1 MPRRIITEE
10 ELREAAR
17 EVLEYE
23 LAIFDSSNDYPD
35 HIFHGKFRLDM
46 AALLHEVKRGA
57 VKAAKYSM
65 GFTFYAKQC
74 IAAVL
79 ILFTLS
85 CIAMPETVLAGY
97 HKLIE
102 VIETVFEYYT
112 EYRYRVNDDG
122 GIEET
127 FKPLKLGYLPE
138 GMEEVWREE
147 NENSID
153 LLYKNDK
160 DKYINI
166 HQKSYML
173 QKSLFENNSK
183 VIIGDSDNENT
194 KNVEINGEKV
204 MLNFDINILRF
215 IWLHDDYVISGHTN
229 LNEEEL
235 NIILEKMKLE

>member
-23 LAIFDSSNDYPD
+23 LAIFDSYNNYPD
-35 HIFHGKFRLDM
+35 HIFHGKFRLNM
-46 AALLHEVKRGA
+46 AALIHEVKRGA

-102 VIETVFEYYT
+102 VIETVFEEYT

-127 FKPLKLGYLPE
+127 FKPLKLGYLPD
-138 GMEEVWREE
+138 GMEVIQVTEK
-147 NENSID
+147 NNGID
-153 LLYKNDK
+153 ILCRATSG
-160 DKYINI
+160 KYINL
-166 HQKSYML
+166 HQKRIIS
-173 QKSLFENNSK
+173 NNHKISVMDIEGVYLEEIK
-183 VIIGDSDNENT
+183 VKNDSIELLEKDGRIYFLWIKDNERIIGQ
-194 KNVEINGEKV
+194 
-204 MLNFDINILRF
+204 
-215 IWLHDDYVISGHTN
+215 TN
-229 LNEEEL
+229 LDREEL
-235 NIILEKMKLE
+235 RKILNTLS

>member
-23 LAIFDSSNDYPD
+23 LAIFDSYNEYPD
-35 HIFHGKFRLDM
+35 HIFHGKFRLNM

-57 VKAAKYSM
+57 IEAAKYSM
-65 GFTFYAKQC
+65 GITFYAKQC

-97 HKLIE
+97 HKLVE
-102 VIETVFEYYT
+102 VIETVFEDYT

-138 GMEEVWREE
+138 GMEEVNRVEYKYE
-147 NENSID
+147 QEI
-153 LLYKNDK
+153 LYKNLSDE
-160 DKYINI
+160 YLIV
-166 HQKSYML
+166 HQKKML
-173 QKSLFENNSK
+173 ENHTLTHT
-183 VIIGDSDNENT
+183 IDSENT
-194 KNVEINGEKV
+194 NMETFEVDSENVIVFRKNGEIIFVLVNKDNRIV
-204 MLNFDINILRF
+204 GQTNLNIEKILK
-215 IWLHDDYVISGHTN
+215 VISGI
-229 LNEEEL
+229 EKEL
-235 NIILEKMKLE
+235 

>member
-23 LAIFDSSNDYPD
+23 LAIFDSYNDYPE
-35 HIFHGKFRLDM
+35 HVFQGKFRLNM
-46 AALLHEVKRGA
+46 AALIHEVKRGT

-79 ILFTLS
+79 LIFTLS

-102 VIETVFEYYT
+102 VIETVFEDYT

-138 GMEEVWREE
+138 GMEEVRRRETE
-147 NENSID
+147 SSVD
-153 LLYKNDK
+153 FVYVDDKNI
-160 DKYINI
+160 YLNIN
-166 HQKSYML
+166 QKRVAS
-173 QKSLFENNSK
+173 
-183 VIIGDSDNENT
+183 DSRLVYTFDNETTIRKINLENG
-194 KNVEINGEKV
+194 NV
-204 MLNFDINILRF
+204 LNLYRDDEEMRYYIL
-215 IWLHDDYVISGHTN
+215 IDCYCISGQSILGT
-229 LNEEEL
+229 EEL
-235 NIILEKMKLE
+235 IKVFEKLKI

>member
-23 LAIFDSSNDYPD
+23 LAIFDSYNDYPD

-46 AALLHEVKRGA
+46 AALIHEVKRGA

-79 ILFTLS
+79 LIFTLS

-102 VIETVFEYYT
+102 VIETVFEDYT

-138 GMEEVWREE
+138 GMKEVWREE
-147 NENSID
+147 TESSID
-153 LLYKNDK
+153 LLYKNNRGE
-160 DKYINI
+160 YLNI
-166 HQKSYML
+166 YQKRF
-173 QKSLFENNSK
+173 FENNK
-183 VIIGDSDNENT
+183 EVIILDYDDSKI
-194 KNVEINGEKV
+194 KNMRINGNNIT
-204 MLNFDINILRF
+204 LNFDDNIIRF
-215 IWLHDDYVISGHTN
+215 ILQYNNYKITGHSN
-229 LNEEEL
+229 LKEQEL
-235 NIILEKMKLE
+235 AIVLDQLKL

>member
-23 LAIFDSSNDYPD
+23 LAIFDSYNDYPD

-46 AALLHEVKRGA
+46 AALIHEVKCGA

-79 ILFTLS
+79 LIFTLS

-102 VIETVFEYYT
+102 VIETVFEDYT
-112 EYRYRVNDDG
+112 EYRYRINDDG

-138 GMEEVWREE
+138 GMEEVKITVHE
-147 NENSID
+147 NYVRYLFDS
-153 LLYKNDK
+153 KVK
-160 DKYINI
+160 DKKLNI
-166 HQKSYML
+166 YQKL
-173 QKSLFENNSK
+173 IKA
-183 VIIGDSDNENT
+183 NT
-194 KNVEINGEKV
+194 FATHRVDEEKALIEMIRIHEETV
-204 MLNFDINILRF
+204 KMIYKDGRITFSWF
-215 IWLHDDYVISGHTN
+215 HDRYVIGGQTN
-229 LNEEEL
+229 LEKKEL
-235 NIILEKMKLE
+235 ILILNDISF

>member
-23 LAIFDSSNDYPD
+23 LAIFDSYNEYPD
-35 HIFHGKFRLDM
+35 HIFHGKFRLNM

-102 VIETVFEYYT
+102 VIETVFEDYT

-122 GIEET
+122 SIEET

-138 GMEEVWREE
+138 GMEEIWRTKQLNTVDIWHMDTNDYYFNIYQKKIEKQDGTVSIVDSDVIISKELRIEDTSIMLNYE
-147 NENSID
+147 NEEIYYYF
-153 LLYKNDK
+153 LYDG
-160 DKYINI
+160 YA
-166 HQKSYML
+166 
-173 QKSLFENNSK
+173 
-183 VIIGDSDNENT
+183 
-194 KNVEINGEKV
+194 
-204 MLNFDINILRF
+204 
-215 IWLHDDYVISGHTN
+215 ISGITN
-229 LNEEEL
+229 LDEEEL
-235 NIILEKMKLE
+235 IKILKEFDI

>member
-10 ELREAAR
+10 ELREAAQ

-23 LAIFDSSNDYPD
+23 LAVFDSYNDYPE
-35 HIFHGKFRLDM
+35 HVFQGKFRLDM
-46 AALLHEVKRGA
+46 AALIHEVKRGA

-102 VIETVFEYYT
+102 VIETVFEDYT

-147 NENSID
+147 NETSVDIE
-153 LLYKNDK
+153 YIDK
-160 DKYINI
+160 DKYYFNI
-166 HQKSYML
+166 YQK
-173 QKSLFENNSK
+173 KIEKNNGTVFFTDNE
-183 VIIGDSDNENT
+183 VIISKRLLIKDIEILFNYEQEEIYYYFMYDSY
-194 KNVEINGEKV
+194 I
-204 MLNFDINILRF
+204 
-215 IWLHDDYVISGHTN
+215 ISGITTVS
-229 LNEEEL
+229 EEEL
-235 NIILEKMKLE
+235 KKILKELEL

>member
-23 LAIFDSSNDYPD
+23 LAIFDSYNEYPD

-46 AALLHEVKRGA
+46 AALIHEVKCGA

-79 ILFTLS
+79 LIFTLS

-102 VIETVFEYYT
+102 VIETVFEDYT
-112 EYRYRVNDDG
+112 EYRYRINDDG

-138 GMEEVWREE
+138 DFRIIEERRSNTSIKYLFGNDENQYLNINQKELEE
-147 NENSID
+147 KDKVQFWVDASDIRKEIYIIDNQTLQIVIMDDTIYFMMLKNNNRLTGQTNLSID
-153 LLYKNDK
+153 ELIK
-160 DKYINI
+160 
-166 HQKSYML
+166 
-173 QKSLFENNSK
+173 
-183 VIIGDSDNENT
+183 IIGESY
-194 KNVEINGEKV
+194 
-204 MLNFDINILRF
+204 F
-215 IWLHDDYVISGHTN
+215 
-229 LNEEEL
+229 
-235 NIILEKMKLE
+235 

>member
-23 LAIFDSSNDYPD
+23 LAIFDSYNDYPD
-35 HIFHGKFRLDM
+35 HIFHGKFRLNM
-46 AALLHEVKRGA
+46 AALIHEVKRGA
-57 VKAAKYSM
+57 VEAAKYSM

-102 VIETVFEYYT
+102 VIETVFEEYT

-122 GIEET
+122 GIEEN

-138 GMEEVWREE
+138 GMELIKKLEIK
-147 NENSID
+147 NIID
-153 LLYKNDK
+153 LTYKDEKGHYLNICQRLIDDKDQIIYELDTQDGVVEVDEVKGRIVRLVLKENRVNFIILYKNH
-160 DKYINI
+160 YVAGQTNI
-166 HQKSYML
+166 SQK
-173 QKSLFENNSK
+173 
-183 VIIGDSDNENT
+183 
-194 KNVEINGEKV
+194 EIV
-204 MLNFDINILRF
+204 NILRH
-215 IWLHDDYVISGHTN
+215 IQI
-229 LNEEEL
+229 
-235 NIILEKMKLE
+235 

>member
-23 LAIFDSSNDYPD
+23 LAIFDSYNDYPD
-35 HIFHGKFRLDM
+35 HIFHGKFRLNM
-46 AALLHEVKRGA
+46 AALIHEVKRGA
-57 VKAAKYSM
+57 VEAAKYSM

-102 VIETVFEYYT
+102 VIETVFEDYT

-138 GMEEVWREE
+138 GMEVIHVKERVDEIDIFCKSISGKYLNLRQERIIANSRRVSIIDTEDVILENMKIKNSYVELLEE
-147 NENSID
+147 DGRIYFLWEKED
-153 LLYKNDK
+153 
-160 DKYINI
+160 
-166 HQKSYML
+166 
-173 QKSLFENNSK
+173 ER
-183 VIIGDSDNENT
+183 IIGQTN
-194 KNVEINGEKV
+194 IEK
-204 MLNFDINILRF
+204 
-215 IWLHDDYVISGHTN
+215 
-229 LNEEEL
+229 EEL
-235 NIILEKMKLE
+235 VKIFNKMIY

>member
-23 LAIFDSSNDYPD
+23 LAIFDSYNDYPD
-35 HIFHGKFRLDM
+35 HIFHGKFRLNM
-46 AALLHEVKRGA
+46 AVLIHEVKRGA
-57 VKAAKYSM
+57 VEAAKYSM

-102 VIETVFEYYT
+102 VIETVFEEYT

-138 GMEEVWREE
+138 GMEEVRVKKTKSSLDLTYEDKKERYYFNIYQKKIVSDNGGVYMIDGERIKREA
-147 NENSID
+147 I
-153 LLYKNDK
+153 LIGNDDAILVFDEDIIRYMYEHNGYRITGLTNLPK
-160 DKYINI
+160 DK
-166 HQKSYML
+166 
-173 QKSLFENNSK
+173 
-183 VIIGDSDNENT
+183 VI
-194 KNVEINGEKV
+194 K
-204 MLNFDINILRF
+204 IL
-215 IWLHDDYVISGHTN
+215 T
-229 LNEEEL
+229 
-235 NIILEKMKLE
+235 NIIEI

>member
-23 LAIFDSSNDYPD
+23 LAIFDSYNDYPD
-35 HIFHGKFRLDM
+35 HIFHGKFRLNM
-46 AALLHEVKRGA
+46 AALIHEVKRGA
-57 VKAAKYSM
+57 VEAAKYSM

-102 VIETVFEYYT
+102 VIETVFEDYT

-138 GMEEVWREE
+138 GMEEVNRREYAD
-147 NENSID
+147 SID
-153 LLYKNDK
+153 ILYMGSEEL
-160 DKYINI
+160 YLNI
-166 HQKSYML
+166 HQK
-173 QKSLFENNSK
+173 KFEK
-183 VIIGDSDNENT
+183 KDGTVFVIDNEATTSKKIQIEKANLILIY
-194 KNVEINGEKV
+194 KREEICYSFSSDKYTVFG
-204 MLNFDINILRF
+204 I
-215 IWLHDDYVISGHTN
+215 TN
-229 LNEEEL
+229 LNETEL
-235 NIILEKMKLE
+235 LKIIKELKS

>member
-1 MPRRIITEE
+1 MSRRIITEE

-23 LAIFDSSNDYPD
+23 LAIFDSYNDYPD

-46 AALLHEVKRGA
+46 AALIHEVKRGA
-57 VKAAKYSM
+57 VEAAKYSM

-102 VIETVFEYYT
+102 VIETVFEDYT

-138 GMEEVWREE
+138 GMEEIRRQQ
-147 NENSID
+147 NKHSID
-153 LLYKNDK
+153 ILYTDKTEKKERYLNLFQREVISNSEVLYIADNTNSYVENINLKDASAIIMYDEEEIRFIIQYKNG
-160 DKYINI
+160 YILGYAYLSVEEVKKI
-166 HQKSYML
+166 VY
-173 QKSLFENNSK
+173 SL
-183 VIIGDSDNENT
+183 
-194 KNVEINGEKV
+194 EI
-204 MLNFDINILRF
+204 
-215 IWLHDDYVISGHTN
+215 
-229 LNEEEL
+229 
-235 NIILEKMKLE
+235 